1 MNWSRTTTT
10 KGPQMQTFLPGRPVM
25 APSVD
30 LADALTARE
39 HWHALEPVLLVLNE
53 DGHLDFATAVS
64 WLASPAEALDGLSA
78 AQWVSH
84 GRDRERLLL
93 VARRDAWRFAQ

>member
-1 MNWSRTTTT
+1 
-10 KGPQMQTFLPGRPVM
+10 M
-25 APSVD
+25 APSAE
-30 LADALTARE
+30 LAETLTARE
-39 HWHALEPVLLVLNE
+39 HWHALEPVLLILTE

-64 WLASPAEALDGLSA
+64 WLASPDEALDGLSA

-84 GRDRERLLL
+84 GRDPERLLL